1 VTNTAGCSDSIVS
14 VIQALSKAIEPIAVP
29 TGFSPNGDGGNDVL
43 HVLGGPF
50 ESVDFKIFNGWGN
63 LIYSTTDPKGG
74 WDGTYQGTAQPVGVY
89 VYTVTG
95 KTIDGKNIKMS
106 GNVTLI
112 R

>member
-1 VTNTAGCSDSIVS
+1 
-14 VIQALSKAIEPIAVP
+14 
-29 TGFSPNGDGGNDVL
+29 VL

-50 ESVDFKIFNGWGN
+50 EEVDFKIYNNWGN
-63 LIYSTTDPKGG
+63 EIFSTTDPEGG
-74 WDGTYQGTAQPVGVY
+74 WDGSYKGTQQPVGVY

-95 KTIDGKNIKMS
+95 TTIDGKKIKLS